1 MKRILGWIAMAAVL
15 SAARVALAASSGL
28 RPSETSVIPSIMRL
42 GLALGGVVA
51 LVYLVA
57 FLLRR
62 SRNGVKAR
70 SNHLMNVVEV
80 LPLGPKSRLVAVRVG
95 ERILVVGAGESSV
108 NPVAELGEDEA
119 EPLLETGTHTVIPFR
134 ERLLRLA
141 GK

>member
-1 MKRILGWIAMAAVL
+1 
-15 SAARVALAASSGL
+15 
-28 RPSETSVIPSIMRL
+28 MRL